1 MPFAHKMMG
10 MKTKV
15 AQELQRQV
23 RKLLMMA
30 FWVSIANEY
39 SEVLCVDV
47 QLECL

>member
-1 MPFAHKMMG
+1 
-10 MKTKV
+10 MKTS
-15 AQELQRQV
+15 EESTNDGR
-23 RKLLMMA
+23 